1 MFHGAA
7 RVRIEVSAAL
17 VTCLKTALRPL
28 QGGLFGSPNESPSS
42 GELTNRRGVHRV
54 LLAETGAH
62 KSLPKYIEKVVY
74 QRLSLT

>member
-28 QGGLFGSPNESPSS
+28 QGGPFVSPTSS